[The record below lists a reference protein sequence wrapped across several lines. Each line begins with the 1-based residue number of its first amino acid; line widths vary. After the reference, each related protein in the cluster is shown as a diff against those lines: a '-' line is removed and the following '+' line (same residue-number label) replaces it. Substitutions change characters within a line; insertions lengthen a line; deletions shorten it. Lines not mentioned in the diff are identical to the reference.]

1 MLLGVLL
8 IPAMVQSCSESKVKV
23 MSQDKLEDVLFD
35 YHMADAIVHTTNVAS
50 DEYDAY
56 LSAVLEK
63 HGITRAEYDSSMV
76 YYMKHADKMLEIY
89 SHLTDRMTNEAR
101 LQGID
106 SNGLFAGDVMTGD
119 TANIWNSAKAKI
131 FSDKGV
137 DNIMRFRMTADT
149 TYRKGDRFM
158 LSFKTDFLYQDGA
171 RNGYAAMSV
180 RFSNDSVVTR
190 TTSLSST
197 NQHRLEVS
205 DDTRLGVKEIRGFIM
220 LRPSNVKTDR
230 NNNTLRM
237 MVVSDIRLIRMHV
250 PEPEKTAADADT
262 TRIAKDNKLQDN
274 ENENTSP
281 VRTVSDSVRRENIGV
296 HKLYSR

>member
-1 MLLGVLL
+1 
-8 IPAMVQSCSESKVKV
+8 MVQSCSESKVKV

-50 DEYDAY
+50 DEYDTY
-56 LSAVLEK
+56 LGAVLEK

-220 LRPSNVKTDR
+220 LRSSNVKTDR

-281 VRTVSDSVRRENIGV
+281 VRTVSDSVRRENTGV